1 MKNLL
6 LQNKFLL
13 IFFIICIFLP
23 ILFDSSFALTLL
35 SKMGVLIIFSLAYNM
50 LLGQGGML
58 SFGHAIYFGLAG
70 YISIHA
76 LNLIASESIIYIPI
90 ILFPILG
97 AIVGLLLGIGIGYI
111 STKRAGTAF
120 AMISLGFGEMITALT
135 LIFVVFFNGEDGIQA
150 DRILEIQP
158 LNISF
163 GPRIEV
169 FYLILF
175 WCLIATAVMY
185 FFTRTPF
192 GRMSNAVR
200 DNPQRAAF
208 IGYDIR
214 KVRWQAFALSS
225 MFAGAAGSLHAINY
239 EHIGFESVSVIQSGA
254 VLFMTFIG
262 GAGHFI
268 GPIIG
273 AIFLT
278 FLDSTLADITEA
290 WLLYLGLTFVLLVM
304 FAPGGLAG
312 LIIMHSPIVRADPRL
327 LLNLIKP
334 YFYAIS
340 STLIGALGSIGII
353 ELIYSLSMFHAGDKG
368 VVIFWIPFNPSS
380 IFSWV
385 IFSLLVITGVYFS
398 KKTYPIVYEEWNTV
412 FNKVKERISS

>member
-1 MKNLL
+1 M
-6 LQNKFLL
+6 
-13 IFFIICIFLP
+13 C
-23 ILFDSSFALTLL
+23 
-35 SKMGVLIIFSLAYNM
+35 
-50 LLGQGGML
+50 
-58 SFGHAIYFGLAG
+58 
-70 YISIHA
+70 
-76 LNLIASESIIYIPI
+76 
-90 ILFPILG
+90 
-97 AIVGLLLGIGIGYI
+97 
-111 STKRAGTAF
+111 
-120 AMISLGFGEMITALT
+120 
-135 LIFVVFFNGEDGIQA
+135 
-150 DRILEIQP
+150 
-158 LNISF
+158 
-163 GPRIEV
+163 
-169 FYLILF
+169 
-175 WCLIATAVMY
+175 
-185 FFTRTPF
+185 
-192 GRMSNAVR
+192 
-200 DNPQRAAF
+200 
-208 IGYDIR
+208 
-214 KVRWQAFALSS
+214 
-225 MFAGAAGSLHAINY
+225 
-239 EHIGFESVSVIQSGA
+239 
-254 VLFMTFIG
+254 
-262 GAGHFI
+262 
-268 GPIIG
+268 
-273 AIFLT
+273 FLT